1 MLPFI
6 NAGHRFV
13 PVLID
18 LFGSHAALMA
28 TIACC
33 GCCRTTEQGARFS
46 AAASG
51 VSDQQA
57 AGPRPADHQEP
68 TTRTVQSSTVRYTS
82 NQDQIVGLL
91 IPACPGCWLRA
102 GWLAGLL
109 SLSLAQ
115 RSAQG
120 SQPGGIRAGRAITW
134 VKIQK
139 CRNEESSRKVPRNAG
154 EARGSSTGWPS
165 AMGVKI
171 KLKSDCCSFR
181 PMISLI

>member
-46 AAASG
+46 AASG

-57 AGPRPADHQEP
+57 AGPRPAGHQEP

-154 EARGSSTGWPS
+154 APEGPAQGGRAPWGHG
-165 AMGVKI
+165 G
-171 KLKSDCCSFR
+171 
-181 PMISLI
+181 

>member
-46 AAASG
+46 AASG

-57 AGPRPADHQEP
+57 AGPRPAGHQEP

-115 RSAQG
+115 PRGRLSAARREASQAGSEQG
-120 SQPGGIRAGRAITW
+120 EP
-134 VKIQK
+134 
-139 CRNEESSRKVPRNAG
+139 SRGLKSKNAG
-154 EARGSSTGWPS
+154 TKKAPERSRGMLG
-165 AMGVKI
+165 
-171 KLKSDCCSFR
+171 R
-181 PMISLI
+181 PRVQHRVAERHGG

>member
-13 PVLID
+13 PILID

-46 AAASG
+46 AASG

-57 AGPRPADHQEP
+57 AGPRPAGHQEP

-102 GWLAGLL
+102 GWLGCSHSR
-109 SLSLAQ
+109 SLSAARREASQ
-115 RSAQG
+115 AGSEQG
-120 SQPGGIRAGRAITW
+120 EP
-134 VKIQK
+134 
-139 CRNEESSRKVPRNAG
+139 SRGLKSKNAG
-154 EARGSSTGWPS
+154 TKKAPERSRGMLGRQRVQHRV
-165 AMGVKI
+165 AERHGG
-171 KLKSDCCSFR
+171 
-181 PMISLI
+181 